1 MRDLQTQP
9 STSTR
14 DRVKNH
20 FDAQS
25 LAIKTKKAPALAV
38 EITTEEDSEKLIITS
53 ATRKDTLLKSAK
65 IPAKSILRKQLGASD
80 ATKLKG
86 EIAAE
91 R

>member
-38 EITTEEDSEKLIITS
+38 EITREADYHQCHKKGHIAKVCKNKL
-53 ATRKDTLLKSAK
+53 
-65 IPAKSILRKQLGASD
+65 IPAKSILRKQLGA
-80 ATKLKG
+80 AYTTKLKG
-86 EIAAE
+86 KIAAE